1 MGIVEKNHLFNKTVK
16 NSKKAKHSFVG
27 ACITHY
33 PKPVRF
39 NNTTKSVAIF
49 VERFFIVF

>member
-1 MGIVEKNHLFNKTVK
+1 MGLVEKTVYFLKTVK

-33 PKPVRF
+33 HKPVRF
-39 NNTTKSVAIF
+39 NNSTKSVAIF
-49 VERFFIVF
+49 VERLFIVF